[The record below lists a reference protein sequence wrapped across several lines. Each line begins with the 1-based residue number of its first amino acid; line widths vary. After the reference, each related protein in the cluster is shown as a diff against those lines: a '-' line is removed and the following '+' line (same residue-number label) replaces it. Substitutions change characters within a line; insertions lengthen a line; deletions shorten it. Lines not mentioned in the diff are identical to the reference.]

1 MSLPLFIRQ
10 LTGRGLLATGA
21 LLAAHTAQAQLNY
34 RPANAQSTVTTYADL
49 GKNAT
54 AVTMANTDD
63 ANSAPQSIGFTFS
76 FNGQSF
82 TQFVMNTN
90 GFIRL
95 GAAAPSTA
103 ALYPTYAQ
111 SPTDGAAPS
120 ASAADVNLLMPFNT
134 DLTAGTGTP
143 DYRVRTSG
151 SAGSRVCTIQWKNV
165 SDKAALTGFGGTLQ
179 PSQLTNMAFQIRLY
193 EGSNIVEFVYD
204 EATPGTTPQPR
215 FVDVGIK
222 GGTGSAGN
230 VVLAQK
236 ASPTLWSGTVFLDS
250 YAALASG
257 NHHNVRGLLTAGG
270 AYAGPDAG
278 RTYRFAPDVAND
290 AAVTAIY
297 TLGRLPLALA
307 APHVVQ
313 TVITNQGTGTY
324 GGGTATL
331 TITGPAGNAFT
342 NTQTVPAL
350 AVGASATIA
359 FAGYTPAVVGT
370 NTVRVTLSNDGNVG
384 NNTQTELQEVNRTT
398 IGYASP
404 NEVANS
410 SVGLTSSNGILAVR
424 YTATSALTVGAI
436 NVQIGVDN
444 VNNAH
449 VGQPVRAVLLNSA
462 GTIVGS
468 SALYTIQSTDPGKFK
483 AFTLSAPVA
492 LPAGDFYVGLSVTPR
507 ADGANFY
514 PVATAAEFPGRP
526 ATFYTAASDGSGLA
540 DQSSLSLGIY
550 LIEAVTTNQPP
561 FCGQVTNLTLLN
573 RTDVTATLSFMGT
586 SAAPTSTYTVTLI
599 PSGGG
604 AVVSR
609 TVSAAPVT
617 MTGLTPG
624 VTYTASVVTNCGGTP
639 SSTSLGTTTSIS
651 TLANLVVSTPQ
662 TVSGSYY
669 NVTVQDGGSVT
680 LGGDLTVYGLMTV
693 QNGGTLRTD
702 APSYYVRGPG
712 RLVLDAGATLLEA
725 TAPGVANSVSAGFQL
740 TGSPAL
746 TLSSDADYQFTG
758 TTAQLTGPLLPAQV
772 RNLTVNNGA
781 GVTLTKNLQVAQV
794 LRLTSGNFTLN
805 GKSLLLPST
814 TAGTALVD
822 NTGGQVLGATAS
834 MQRLI
839 TNTTVTGPAYRHLS
853 SPVASIA
860 FDSLRTGGS
869 SPVFNS
875 AYNNSATPGLVT
887 PFPTVFGYDQGRI
900 STVASNYSAFD
911 RGWFTPANSSSRMA
925 VGQGYTVN
933 APIGA
938 TPFRFTGTLNT
949 GAQNSG
955 TLSWGTDPAGGWQL
969 LGNPYP
975 SPLDWS
981 TVTVSQ
987 RPGVGGAMYI
997 YQSSGQYAGNYRS
1010 YQNGLGASPVIEA
1023 GAAYF
1028 VRMQL
1033 PVSNGAVN
1041 LTNANRVTTYGNP
1054 QPVGRGPADLRPRL
1068 QLQLRG
1074 ANLADDLYVYLQIGA
1089 TAGVD
1094 AEFDARKL
1102 ANPTGLNLSTVV
1114 GTDLLA
1120 IDGRPLLT
1128 TNTVVPLHVSVPTA
1142 GTYALTAAELL
1153 HFTSAVYLFDA
1164 ATNTT
1169 IDLSRQPSYSFSTA
1183 ATTMVGRFS
1192 LQLRPAAPLAAAS
1205 LAAAGVSIFPN
1216 PAHENFTVQLS
1227 AVAGAGAV
1235 QAELLNPLGQVVRRQ
1250 TAALPA
1256 SGVALTVPTVD
1267 LPVGVY
1273 TLRLQA
1279 GTSTLIKKVV
1289 IR

>member
-1 MSLPLFIRQ
+1 MSLLLFIRQ
-10 LTGRGLLATGA
+10 LAGRGLLATGA
-21 LLAAHTAQAQLNY
+21 LLAAHTVQAQLNY
-34 RPANAQSTVTTYADL
+34 RPANAQSTVTAYADL

-54 AVTMANTDD
+54 AVTMANTDN
-63 ANSAPQSIGFTFS
+63 ANSSPQSIGFTFS

-111 SPTDGAAPS
+111 SPTDGATPS

-134 DLTAGTGTP
+134 DLAAGTGTP

-151 SAGSRVCTIQWKNV
+151 SVGSRVCTIQWKNV
-165 SDKAALTGFGGTLQ
+165 ADKAALTGFGGTLQ

-193 EGSNIVEFVYD
+193 EGSNVVEFVYD
-204 EATPGTTPQPR
+204 EATPGATPMPR

-222 GGTGSAGN
+222 GSTSSAGN

-236 ASPTLWSGTVFLDS
+236 TSTNAWNTTVFVDD
-250 YAALASG
+250 YAVLASG

-270 AYAGPDAG
+270 AYVGPDAG
-278 RTYRFAPDVAND
+278 RTYRFTPDVAND
-290 AAVTAIY
+290 AAVTMIY
-297 TLGRLPLALA
+297 TLGRLQLPATT
-307 APHVVQ
+307 PHVVQ
-313 TVITNQGTGTY
+313 AVVTNQGTGTY

-331 TITGPAGNAFT
+331 TITGPSGNAFT

-350 AVGASATIA
+350 TLGGSATIS

-370 NTVRVTLSNDGNVG
+370 NTVRVTLSNDSNTG
-384 NNTQTELQEVNRTT
+384 NNTQTEQQEVNRTT
-398 IGYASP
+398 IGYAAP
-404 NEVANS
+404 NKPASNS
-410 SVGLTSSNGILAVR
+410 LGLTSNNGILAVR
-424 YTATSALTVGAI
+424 YTASSALTVGAI
-436 NVQIGVDN
+436 NVLIGADN
-444 VNNAH
+444 LNSS
-449 VGQPVRAVLLNSA
+449 VGQPVQAVLLNAA

-468 SALYTIQSTDPGKFK
+468 SPLYTIQSTDPGKFK
-483 AFTLSAPVA
+483 MFTLSTPVA
-492 LPAGDFYVGLSVTPR
+492 LTAGDFYVGLLLTPR
-507 ADGANFY
+507 ADGANYY
-514 PVATAAEFPGRP
+514 PIATVAEFPTRP
-526 ATFYTAASDGSGLA
+526 AAYYTAASDGSNLI
-540 DQSSLSLGIY
+540 DQASYNFGGCV
-550 LIEAVTTNQPP
+550 IEAVTTNQPP

-573 RTDVTATLSFMGT
+573 RTDVTATLNFMAT
-586 SAAPTSTYTVTLI
+586 TAAPNSTYTVTLV

-604 AVVSR
+604 AAVSR

-617 MTGLTPG
+617 ITGLTPG

-639 SSTSLGTTTSIS
+639 SATSLGTTATFS
-651 TLANLVVSTPQ
+651 TLGNLVISSPQ

-669 NVTVQDGGSVT
+669 NVTVQNGGSVT

-725 TAPGVANSVSAGFQL
+725 NLPGVANSVSAGFQL

-746 TLSSDADYQFTG
+746 TLSADADYQFTG
-758 TTAQLTGPLLPAQV
+758 TAAQLSGPLLPAQV
-772 RNLTVNNGA
+772 RNLTVNNSA
-781 GVTLTKNLQVAQV
+781 GVTLTKSLRVAQV
-794 LRLTSGNFTLN
+794 LRLTSGNFSLN
-805 GKSLLLPST
+805 GNSLLLPST

-834 MQRLI
+834 MQRLL

-860 FDSLRTGGS
+860 FDSLRTGGF

-875 AYNNSATPGLVT
+875 AYNSSATPSLVT

-900 STVASNYSAFD
+900 TTVASNYGAFD
-911 RGWFTPANSSSRMA
+911 RGWYTPANSSSRMA

-949 GAQNSG
+949 GTQSSG
-955 TLSWGTDPAGGWQL
+955 TLSWGTSPEGGWQL

-981 TVTVSQ
+981 TVTPAQ
-987 RPGVGGAMYI
+987 RPGVGGSMYI
-997 YQSSGQYAGNYRS
+997 YQSTGQYAGNYRS
-1010 YQNGLGASPVIEA
+1010 YQNGLGASPIIEA

-1028 VRMQL
+1028 VRLQL

-1074 ANLADDLYVYLQIGA
+1074 ATLADDLFVYLQMGA

-1102 ANPTGLNLSTVV
+1102 PNPTGLNLSTVV
-1114 GTDLLA
+1114 GSDLLA

-1128 TNTVVPLHVSVPTA
+1128 TTTVVPLHVSVPTA
-1142 GTYALTAAELL
+1142 GTYTLTAAELL
-1153 HFTSAVYLFDA
+1153 HFTTAVYLFDA
-1164 ATNTT
+1164 VTNTT
-1169 IDLSRQPSYSFSTA
+1169 VDLSRQPSYSFSTA
-1183 ATTMVGRFS
+1183 ATTVVGRFS
-1192 LQLRPAAPLAAAS
+1192 LQLRPAAPLAATS
-1205 LAAAGVSIFPN
+1205 LAAAGVSVFPN
-1216 PAHENFTVQLS
+1216 PAHENFTVLLS
-1227 AVAGAGAV
+1227 AVAGAGTV
-1235 QAELLNPLGQVVRRQ
+1235 QVELLNPLGQVVRRQ
-1250 TAALPA
+1250 TAALAA
-1256 SGVALTVPTVD
+1256 SGAALTVPTLD

-1279 GTSTLIKKVV
+1279 GTSTLTKKVV